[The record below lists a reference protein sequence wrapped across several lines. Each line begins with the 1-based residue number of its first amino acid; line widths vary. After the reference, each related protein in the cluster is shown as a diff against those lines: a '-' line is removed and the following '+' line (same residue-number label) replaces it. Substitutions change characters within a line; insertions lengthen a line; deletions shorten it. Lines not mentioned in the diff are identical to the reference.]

1 MKLLATHPV
10 QKSDLGFHGNL
21 FGGKLLSWLDLAV
34 AAYAMEVCHNRR
46 MVTVQI
52 DECVFKK
59 PAKEGSLVKI
69 YAEVTKMGN
78 TSVTLQVE
86 ARAFNCYT
94 HEEQVILHTKMV
106 FVRIDED
113 GSPIP
118 ISKSVKDHYSQTAV
132 VPQSKL

>member
-1 MKLLATHPV
+1 M
-10 QKSDLGFHGNL
+10 
-21 FGGKLLSWLDLAV
+21 SWLDLAA
-34 AAYAMEVCHNRR
+34 AAYAMEICHNRR

-69 YAEVTKMGN
+69 YAELTKIGN
-78 TSVTLQVE
+78 TSVTLRVE

-94 HEEQVILHTKMV
+94 HDEQIILHTKMV

-113 GSPIP
+113 GTPIP
-118 ISKSVKDHYSQTAV
+118 ISKSVKDSYAKKDV
-132 VPQSKL
+132 VPPSLL